1 MRTGGADSD
10 TRSGDGPAVGQLSCS
25 MASTLVRHLRVT
37 LGDEVVQDVIR
48 VAGVDYTTTYL
59 EDVGN
64 WIWYHEAVALF
75 EAAVTV
81 TGDQGIACRIGEETV
96 RQHAGTPVATL
107 LRSLGSPQAVY
118 EQLTVGVTKFSTVT
132 ELIPSEVGP
141 GRALVRANARPG
153 FKRHRHL
160 CDWTAGML
168 SQPPVLFGLP
178 PAQVEETSCQV
189 RGDDHCLYEITWD
202 AEGAARAAD
211 PQQLVTALETQ
222 LAAMSDRL
230 QSMYAT
236 ARDLIALDDLDA
248 ALARI
253 TERAAT
259 AVRAP
264 KYLLAVRTGADAQ
277 LHVHHRGFNDEDP
290 AEVARALLD
299 DTDGG
304 QGIGRLVANVASGSR
319 HYGRLMAASPAG
331 AFFPHEREL
340 LDVYA
345 RFAATVLDTATAFDE
360 ARRRDEQSRALLE
373 LSGAVAMA
381 GTRDEVAQRLA
392 DAIPAVVD
400 CDRVAAFL
408 WDEQEDALVCRAVTG
423 STGDDEVIRTLRVRP
438 SDTEH
443 LASLIDN
450 PTAGPIFCERDTP
463 DQFIAATM
471 RRTGA
476 QALIMVPIVS
486 HERFYGVLNVSVT
499 ERPERLQPTS
509 ELRGLLAGVVAQGAT
524 ALDNARLIETMA
536 HQARFD
542 SLTGLLGH
550 RAFHESLKIQLE
562 QRGGQFAL
570 AAIDIDDFKL
580 VNDLHGHPVGDQALT
595 RVADALRS
603 SVREQD
609 AVFRVGGEE
618 FAVLMPGLAAADA
631 MPVAERVRAA
641 VARTAFALPLRVSV
655 GVASWPADAADRDT
669 LLESTDAAL
678 YAAKRAGKDRVVGPG
693 SVDVPASAR
702 NSEASR
708 TSLLQLLRA
717 KDPATVGHSAHVAA
731 LAVEV
736 GERLG
741 ISSDRLGDLRVAGQ
755 LHDIG
760 KVAVPKAILTKPGP
774 LDAEEMSIVR
784 THPVVGAELVRAA
797 GLPAASRFV
806 LEHHERVDG
815 TGYPAGLAGDSIS
828 LEGRILHAVDAY
840 AAMTTDRPYRC
851 AMSADKAIAELLRA
865 SGTQF
870 DARVARAL
878 VEALAARD
886 AQSPSWTVDTVTDSA
901 PARQPDTGQS

>member
-1 MRTGGADSD
+1 MRTGDADPD
-10 TRSGDGPAVGQLSCS
+10 TRSGGGPAVGQLSCS
-25 MASTLVRHLRVT
+25 MASTLIRHLRAT
-37 LGDEVVQDVIR
+37 LGDEVVRDVIR

-59 EDVGN
+59 EDVAN

-75 EAAVTV
+75 EAAVAV
-81 TGDQGIACRIGEETV
+81 TGDQGIARRIGEETV
-96 RQHAGTPVATL
+96 SQHAGTPVATL
-107 LRSLGSPQAVY
+107 MRSLGSPQAIY

-141 GRALVRANARPG
+141 GRAVVRANARPG
-153 FKRHRHL
+153 FERHRHL

-178 PAQVEETSCQV
+178 PAEVEETSCQA
-189 RGDDHCLYEITWD
+189 RGDDHCLYAISWD

-236 ARDLIALDDLDA
+236 ARDLISFDDLDA

-264 KYLLAVRTGADAQ
+264 RYLLAVRTGSDAQ
-277 LHVHHRGFNDEDP
+277 LHVHHRGFNDEDA

-299 DTDGG
+299 DADGG
-304 QGIGRLVANVASGSR
+304 QASGRLVANVASGSR
-319 HYGRLMAASPAG
+319 YYGRLMAASPTG

-340 LDVYA
+340 LEVYA

-373 LSGAVAMA
+373 LSRAVATA
-381 GTRDEVAQRLA
+381 STRNEVAQRLA
-392 DAIPAVVD
+392 DTIPAVVD

-408 WDEQEDALVCRAVTG
+408 WDETEDTLVCHAVTG
-423 STGDDEVIRTLRVRP
+423 SGGEPSEVLRALRVRP
-438 SDTEH
+438 SDTEQ
-443 LASLIDN
+443 LVSLIDN
-450 PTAGPIFCERDTP
+450 PTAGPIFCDADTP
-463 DQFIAATM
+463 DEFIAATM

-486 HERFYGVLNVSVT
+486 HERFYGLLNVSVT

-509 ELRGLLAGVVAQGAT
+509 DLRGLLAGVVAQGAT

-542 SLTGLLGH
+542 SLTGLHGH
-550 RAFHESLKIQLE
+550 RAFHEALKIQLD

-570 AAIDIDDFKL
+570 AAVDIDDFKL
-580 VNDLHGHPVGDQALT
+580 VNDLHGHPVGDEALR
-595 RVADALRS
+595 RVAEALRS

-609 AVFRVGGEE
+609 TVFRVGGEE
-618 FAVLMPGLAAADA
+618 FAVLMPGLAVADA

-655 GVASWPADAADRDT
+655 GVASWPANATDRDA

-693 SVDVPASAR
+693 SLDVPAS
-702 NSEASR
+702 
-708 TSLLQLLRA
+708 SL
-717 KDPATVGHSAHVAA
+717 
-731 LAVEV
+731 
-736 GERLG
+736 
-741 ISSDRLGDLRVAGQ
+741 
-755 LHDIG
+755 
-760 KVAVPKAILTKPGP
+760 
-774 LDAEEMSIVR
+774 AE
-784 THPVVGAELVRAA
+784 TL
-797 GLPAASRFV
+797 
-806 LEHHERVDG
+806 
-815 TGYPAGLAGDSIS
+815 
-828 LEGRILHAVDAY
+828 
-840 AAMTTDRPYRC
+840 
-851 AMSADKAIAELLRA
+851 
-865 SGTQF
+865 
-870 DARVARAL
+870 
-878 VEALAARD
+878 
-886 AQSPSWTVDTVTDSA
+886 
-901 PARQPDTGQS
+901 